1 MSHLTRIDNP
11 MIWQHKAVR
20 RTVLR
25 LKAQDT
31 SNYIETNEART
42 WLAFSRFD
50 EVAVLVSATHRRN
63 PWTNEWREKLKP
75 LQVVELYNRE
85 SDNYMY
91 GQRFEL
97 IMACVAPAD
106 DTYVDDIVRE
116 VWNRHVWF
124 RRGLLKWTPQA
135 KTEAQKQLYE
145 AAYHY
150 WGIAD
155 ATFRPY
161 ALHVGKAIEGE
172 TFGKGS
178 ILEKLEVHVE
188 RTKGGIHVPEV
199 RRSSVPIRVEGSDR
213 RGT

>member
-1 MSHLTRIDNP
+1 MPRTSIAQP
-11 MIWQHKAVR
+11 GIFQHPKVR
-20 RTVLR
+20 QTVMR

-31 SNYIETNEART
+31 SNYIETNEARN

-50 EVAVLVSATHRRN
+50 EVTVLISATHSRN
-63 PWTNEWREKLKP
+63 PWTNAWGKKLKP

-91 GQRFEL
+91 GQRFKL

-116 VWNRHVWF
+116 VWQRHVLF
-124 RRGLLKWTPQA
+124 RRGLLKWTHGA
-135 KTEAQKQLYE
+135 KAEAQKQLYE
-145 AAYHY
+145 AAYHF
-150 WGIAD
+150 WGELD

-172 TFGKGS
+172 TFGKGNV
-178 ILEKLEVHVE
+178 LEKLEVHVE
-188 RTKGGIHVPEV
+188 RTKGGINVPEV

-213 RGT
+213 RGA

>member
-1 MSHLTRIDNP
+1 M
-11 MIWQHKAVR
+11 A
-20 RTVLR
+20 RTPITAPGLFRHPKVLKTVMR
-25 LKAQDT
+25 LEAQNT
-31 SNYIETNEART
+31 SNYVERNEAGT

-50 EVAVLVSATHRRN
+50 EVAVLVSATHSRN
-63 PWTNEWREKLKP
+63 PWTNAWGKKLKP

-97 IMACVAPAD
+97 IMACVAPVD
-106 DTYVDDIVRE
+106 DTYVDNIVAE
-116 VWNRHVWF
+116 VWQRHVLF
-124 RRGLLKWTPQA
+124 RRGLLKWTHGA
-135 KTEAQKQLYE
+135 KTAAQRAINA

-161 ALHVGKAIEGE
+161 ALHVGRAIEGE

-188 RTKGGIHVPEV
+188 RTKGGINVPEV
-199 RRSSVPIRVEGSDR
+199 RRSTVPIPVEGSDR
-213 RGT
+213 RGA

>member
-1 MSHLTRIDNP
+1 
-11 MIWQHKAVR
+11 MIWQHGAVR
-20 RTVLR
+20 RLVLR

-31 SNYIETNEART
+31 SNYMERNEKGT

-50 EVAVLVSATHRRN
+50 EVAVLISATHKRN
-63 PWTNEWREKLKP
+63 PWTNAWLEKVKP

-91 GQRFEL
+91 GQRFKL

-106 DTYVDDIVRE
+106 DTYVDDIVKE
-116 VWNRHVWF
+116 VWERHRLF
-124 RRGLLKWTPQA
+124 KNGLLKWTHGA
-135 KTEAQKQLYE
+135 KVEAQRQLNE
-145 AAYHY
+145 AAYHF
-150 WGIAD
+150 WGELD

-172 TFGKGS
+172 TFGKGN

-188 RTKGGIHVPEV
+188 RTKGGINVPEV

-213 RGT
+213 RGA

>member
-1 MSHLTRIDNP
+1 MSHRTGIAQP
-11 MIWQHKAVR
+11 GIFQHPKVR
-20 RTVLR
+20 QTVMR

-31 SNYIETNEART
+31 SNYMETNEARN

-50 EVAVLVSATHRRN
+50 EVVALISATHTRD
-63 PWTNEWREKLKP
+63 PWNNKWGKKLKP
-75 LQVVELYNRE
+75 LSVVELYNRE

-91 GQRFEL
+91 GQRFKL

-116 VWNRHVWF
+116 VWQRHVLF
-124 RRGLLKWTPQA
+124 RGGWLKWTHGA
-135 KTEAQKQLYE
+135 KAEAQKQLYK
-145 AAYHY
+145 AAYEF
-150 WGIAD
+150 WSELD
-155 ATFRPY
+155 VTFRPY

-199 RRSSVPIRVEGSDR
+199 RRGSVPIRVEGSDR